1 MPAPQEAPAVDRRRF
16 ARAAVAGSLVALVP
30 AVAMLLGPGTTL
42 ARDAGLLGGLYDVQ
56 GRAFLDGHLDVDPGK
71 VAIEGFETDGRT
83 YLYFGPVPALL
94 RLPVLLVT
102 HGLDQRLTQL
112 SMLLALGVLLAA
124 GAWLHWAVRRLLRPA
139 APVDRTEA
147 AAVALTQVALGAGAV
162 PLYLLSRPVVYH
174 ETELWGAAFAVA
186 ALAAIVGVVR
196 EPESGRIALAG
207 LLATLAVNTRVSVGL
222 APIAALAILAAIA
235 GWRIVRAGGARG
247 DRRALAALVLAAAVP
262 LAVSAAI
269 NFAKFERPFG
279 IPLER
284 QAASRVDPQ
293 RRAALAANPDGLF
306 GTKFVPTTLVQ
317 ALRPDAVGT
326 ARAFPFV
333 GPPSRPAHVFGD
345 VRFDTIERSL
355 SAPTSMPLFCVL
367 ALVGIVALVRRRD
380 VALLG
385 VLAGSAAGFAV
396 TLTIAYVTTRYLAD
410 LLPCLLLGAVIGLQ
424 ALIGRPLRR
433 SAPLLGAIAALTLAG
448 AVTNGS
454 VGLLTQRLVSGDP
467 TTGERASFVR
477 AQDAVDRF
485 LGRDP
490 RGVLAGPR
498 LPPPGPGRAGDLFDL
513 DGCAG
518 LYARGLQGEW
528 LPVERTARAGLH
540 RLEVRFPSDGAGRP
554 RPLLTLGSGP
564 RRVTVLTA
572 AGSGGRRFSIR
583 VGRRTVATGAPVA
596 GPGGRAA
603 PVRASFD
610 RYLGRTY
617 LNVRVGTAF
626 VVTAPAPYDRGARRA
641 LGTGVR
647 ETGDDAPTC
656 RRLARRAGRAA

>member
-1 MPAPQEAPAVDRRRF
+1 MSPPREEPAAYRRRF
-16 ARAAVAGSLVALVP
+16 VRAAAVGSLVGLVP
-30 AVAMLLGPGTTL
+30 GVVMLLGPGATL
-42 ARDAGLLGGLYDVQ
+42 LKDAGLLGGLYDVQ
-56 GRAFLDGHLDVDPGK
+56 GRAFLDGRLDVDPAK

-102 HGLDQRLTQL
+102 HDLDQRLTQL
-112 SMLLALGVLLAA
+112 SMLLALAVLLAG

-147 AAVALTQVALGAGAV
+147 AAVALLQVALGAGAV

-186 ALAAIVGVVR
+186 ALAAIVGIVR
-196 EPESGRIALAG
+196 EPAPGRIILAGALA
-207 LLATLAVNTRVSVGL
+207 ALAVNTRVSVGL
-222 APIAALAILAAIA
+222 GPIAALVILAAIEA
-235 GWRIVRAGGARG
+235 GRLLRGGRLR
-247 DRRALAALVLAAAVP
+247 DRRLPAALLLAAAVP
-262 LAVSAAI
+262 LVLSAAI
-269 NFAKFERPFG
+269 NVAKFEQPFG

-284 QAASRVDPQ
+284 QAASRLDPQ

-306 GTKFVPTTLVQ
+306 GAKFVPTTLVQ

-333 GPPSRPAHVFGD
+333 GPPGRQAHVFGD

-355 SAPTSMPLFCVL
+355 SAPTSMPLLCVL
-367 ALVGIVALVRRRD
+367 ALVGIVALLRRRE

-385 VLAGSAAGFAV
+385 VLAGSAAGYAV

-410 LLPCLLLGAVIGLQ
+410 LLPCLLLGALVGLQ
-424 ALIGRPLRR
+424 ALVDRPRR
-433 SAPLLGAIAALTLAG
+433 RPGPLLGAIAALALAG
-448 AVTNGS
+448 VVTNGS

-467 TTGERASFVR
+467 TAEERASFVR

-498 LPPPGPGRAGDLFDL
+498 LPRPGPGRAGDLYDL

-528 LPVERTARAGLH
+528 LPVERTARAGVH
-540 RLEVRFPSDGAGRP
+540 RLVVRFPEGGAARP
-554 RPLLTLGSGP
+554 RPLLVLGSGP
-564 RRVTVLTA
+564 GQVAVLT
-572 AGSGGRRFSIR
+572 SGGPARTSFAIR
-583 VGRRTVATGAPVA
+583 VGRRTVATGAPVR
-596 GPGGRAA
+596 GLDGRTA
-603 PVRASFD
+603 PVVASFD

-617 LNVRVGTAF
+617 LNVRAGKAF
-626 VVTAPAPYDRGARRA
+626 VVTAPAPYDRLAPRS
-641 LGTGVR
+641 LGPGVR
-647 ETGDDAPTC
+647 ASSDTAPTC